1 MDAASKNCEKTSA
14 TLKILSTIQSPGL
27 CRRHEPITDKVFTA
41 TEGIRPMVLLVT
53 DVFLL
58 LTQVLLWILVGL
70 AARFVLLKALPK
82 AFLGGLVLVLLV
94 AVTAMTFFNGSPSTG
109 LLGDLWQIISV
120 VFNPFGLILVLLCVV
135 WRDVENGA
143 KFNKVLLRIGVASLL
158 VFSLPIVATF
168 LAQRTEMEAVQIM
181 QPNVAALPGGARRV
195 IVLLGQNTTR
205 LKLSPRV
212 ESAPPVKKPDRSGFL
227 PPPEPI
233 TSGRLALLAS
243 LPVQLTEQG
252 DRILGAAQMFNSE
265 RENNPLLI
273 VSAGSR
279 LERMEKGEKKEDISE
294 TADITKL
301 LQTQFGIPGSAIIAD
316 SNSRSVIESAQ
327 NVRKILEDRNINYGN
342 QIMVVTSAIEA
353 SRTALTFGK
362 ELAPDGQGVTII
374 SRPTDFYTI
383 PPKSTLETQLKG
395 RDVIERNFMVSD
407 LIPTVDSLQLSTKV
421 LNEALTSLYYF
432 LRGWIRPLRA
442 G

>member
-1 MDAASKNCEKTSA
+1 M
-14 TLKILSTIQSPGL
+14 STIQSPGL

-82 AFLGGLVLVLLV
+82 AFLGGLVLALLV
-94 AVTAMTFFNGSPSTG
+94 AVTAMTFFNGSPSGG

-120 VFNPFGLILVLLCVV
+120 VLNPYGLILVLLCVV
-135 WRDVENGA
+135 WRDVESGG
-143 KFNKVLLRIGVASLL
+143 KFNKILLRIGVASLL
-158 VFSLPIVATF
+158 VFSLPLVANF

-212 ESAPPVKKPDRSGFL
+212 ESAPPVKKVDRNGLF
-227 PPPEPI
+227 PPPEAI
-233 TSGRLALLAS
+233 SEGRLGLLAG
-243 LPVQLTEQG
+243 LPVQLTERG
-252 DRILGAAQMFNSE
+252 NRILGAAQAFNSE
-265 RENNPLLI
+265 RGNNPLLI
-273 VSAGSR
+273 VSAGPR

-294 TADITKL
+294 TADIVKL
-301 LQTQFGIPGSAIIAD
+301 LQTQFGIPGTSMIAD
-316 SNSRSVIESAQ
+316 HTSRSMIETAQ
-327 NVRKILEDRNINYGN
+327 NVRKILEDKNISYGN
-342 QIMVVTSAIEA
+342 QIMVVTSAIET
-353 SRTALTFGK
+353 SRAALTFGK
-362 ELAPDGQGVTII
+362 ELAPSGQGITII

-383 PPKSTLETQLKG
+383 PPKATLETQAKG
-395 RDVIERNFMVSD
+395 KDLIERNFMVSD
-407 LIPTVDSLQLSTKV
+407 LMPNVDALQLSTKV

-442 G
+442 AG

>member
-1 MDAASKNCEKTSA
+1 
-14 TLKILSTIQSPGL
+14 
-27 CRRHEPITDKVFTA
+27 
-41 TEGIRPMVLLVT
+41 MVLLVT

-158 VFSLPIVATF
+158 VLSLPIVANF

-181 QPNVAALPGGARRV
+181 QPNVTALPGGARRV

-212 ESAPPVKKPDRSGFL
+212 ESAPPIKKPDRSGFL

-233 TSGRLALLAS
+233 TSGRLALLAG
-243 LPVQLTEQG
+243 LPVQLTERG
-252 DRILGAAQMFNSE
+252 NRILGAAQTFNSE

-273 VSAGSR
+273 VSAGPR

>member
-1 MDAASKNCEKTSA
+1 
-14 TLKILSTIQSPGL
+14 
-27 CRRHEPITDKVFTA
+27 
-41 TEGIRPMVLLVT
+41 MVLLVT

-120 VFNPFGLILVLLCVV
+120 VFNPYGLILVLLCVV

-273 VSAGSR
+273 VSAGPR
-279 LERMEKGEKKEDISE
+279 LERVEKGEKKEDISE

>member
-1 MDAASKNCEKTSA
+1 
-14 TLKILSTIQSPGL
+14 
-27 CRRHEPITDKVFTA
+27 
-41 TEGIRPMVLLVT
+41 MVLLVT

-82 AFLGGLVLVLLV
+82 AFLGGLVLALLV

-120 VFNPFGLILVLLCVV
+120 VLNPYGLILVLLCVV

-143 KFNKVLLRIGVASLL
+143 KFNKILLRTGVASLL
-158 VFSLPIVATF
+158 VLSLPLAANF

-212 ESAPPVKKPDRSGFL
+212 ESAPPAKKVDRSGFL
-227 PPPEPI
+227 PPPESI
-233 TSGRLALLAS
+233 SQGRLALLAG
-243 LPVQLTEQG
+243 LPIQLTERG
-252 DRILGAAQMFNSE
+252 DRILGAAQVFNSE

-273 VSAGSR
+273 VSAGPR
-279 LERMEKGEKKEDISE
+279 LERVEKGEKKEDISE
-294 TADITKL
+294 TADIMKL
-301 LQTQFGIPGSAIIAD
+301 LQTQFGIPGSAMIGD
-316 SNSRSVIESAQ
+316 HNGRSVIETAQ
-327 NVRKILEDRNINYGN
+327 NVRKILEDKNVNYGN
-342 QIMVVTSAIEA
+342 QVMVVTSAIES

-362 ELAPDGQGVTII
+362 ELAPDSQGITII
-374 SRPTDFYTI
+374 SRPTNFYTI
-383 PPKSTLETQLKG
+383 PSKGTLETQAKG
-395 RDVIERNFMVSD
+395 QDVIERKFMVSD
-407 LIPTVDSLQLSTKV
+407 LMPSVDALQLSTKV